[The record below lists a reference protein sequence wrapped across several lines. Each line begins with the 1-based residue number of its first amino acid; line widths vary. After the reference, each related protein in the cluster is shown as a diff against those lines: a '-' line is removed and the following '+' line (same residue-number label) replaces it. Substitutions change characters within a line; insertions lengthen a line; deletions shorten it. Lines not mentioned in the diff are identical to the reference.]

1 MHSRIWFTWA
11 QFLGLGALITPRLGI
26 LSRKHFDRDSKSLL
40 QTTWLSDWWVRGFRG
55 CAWRSKS
62 VSGCETG
69 SGASSGLRRRS
80 PLEAAVPSKL
90 GAQSVGF
97 EGRGGRQSR
106 SDPQNQ
112 ASAPAMARHGGCR
125 PINHTG
131 GDVASRHD
139 KDRNGH
145 AQPDG
150 WRPAPALGASAARH
164 PSACWPECNTKPGYA
179 RTPGRRPRA
188 AFRSDFTV
196 RIERT
201 QRRTIPRTNLGQE
214 STIRPGQPPFSK
226 AVRLRALPT
235 SPPMLKH
242 ASHAS
247 PKIHLYPASS
257 KNRSRPNPRN
267 RLPKESAHSKKI
279 CGLDATVRSSA

>member
-1 MHSRIWFTWA
+1 
-11 QFLGLGALITPRLGI
+11 
-26 LSRKHFDRDSKSLL
+26 
-40 QTTWLSDWWVRGFRG
+40 
-55 CAWRSKS
+55 
-62 VSGCETG
+62 
-69 SGASSGLRRRS
+69 
-80 PLEAAVPSKL
+80 
-90 GAQSVGF
+90 
-97 EGRGGRQSR
+97 
-106 SDPQNQ
+106 
-112 ASAPAMARHGGCR
+112 MARHGGCR

-188 AFRSDFTV
+188 AFQSDFTA

-201 QRRTIPRTNLGQE
+201 QRRTIPRTNLDQE
-214 STIRPGQPPFSK
+214 STIRPGQLPFSK
-226 AVRLRALPT
+226 AVQLRALPT

-247 PKIHLYPASS
+247 PKIHFHAAPP
-257 KNRSRPNPRN
+257 KNRCRPNPRN
-267 RLPKESAHSKKI
+267 RPSDEPAHSELKNKRPGCHSQRFRLNI
-279 CGLDATVRSSA
+279 RIVTKEAASTKNHAAKAALSHLFRTEHATPNDIR

>member
-1 MHSRIWFTWA
+1 M
-11 QFLGLGALITPRLGI
+11 
-26 LSRKHFDRDSKSLL
+26 
-40 QTTWLSDWWVRGFRG
+40 
-55 CAWRSKS
+55 
-62 VSGCETG
+62 
-69 SGASSGLRRRS
+69 RRRS
-80 PLEAAVPSKL
+80 RPSLARSRLVLRVAEAARA
-90 GAQSVGF
+90 GAILKTKRLRLPWHDTADA
-97 EGRGGRQSR
+97 GRSI
-106 SDPQNQ
+106 P
-112 ASAPAMARHGGCR
+112 P
-125 PINHTG
+125 G

-188 AFRSDFTV
+188 AFQSDFTV

-214 STIRPGQPPFSK
+214 STIRPGQPPLSK
-226 AVRLRALPT
+226 AAQLRALPT

-247 PKIHLYPASS
+247 PKIHFHAAPP
-257 KNRSRPNPRN
+257 KNRCRPNPRN
-267 RLPKESAHSKKI
+267 RPSKEPAHSEKI
-279 CGLDATVRSSA
+279 GGLDSTVRSSA